1 MQVSPIKLS
10 LKDVVIS
17 RPSSCEPSSSSC
29 DTPREEPT
37 TPREEPPRPAR
48 SKALPP
54 SMDDNASFP
63 PGLDISR
70 DLEVRITQVISL
82 VMGFVVT
89 LFSLQITD
97 ESEAEPSPVKKAT
110 RLSFRGPGGLG
121 SPLQEAGSGGR
132 RQVVPGAGG
141 QGDLS
146 SPEGISGLLKGDL
159 SSVQGIS
166 SLLRYFSQALLWDT
180 QW

>member
-29 DTPREEPT
+29 DTPREDPT
-37 TPREEPPRPAR
+37 TPRQDPPRPAS

-70 DLEVRITQVISL
+70 DLEVRTTRVI
-82 VMGFVVT
+82 GFVVT
-89 LFSLQITD
+89 LLFPPFRSLT
-97 ESEAEPSPVKKAT
+97 SPRPS
-110 RLSFRGPGGLG
+110 R
-121 SPLQEAGSGGR
+121 
-132 RQVVPGAGG
+132 
-141 QGDLS
+141 
-146 SPEGISGLLKGDL
+146 
-159 SSVQGIS
+159 
-166 SLLRYFSQALLWDT
+166 AL
-180 QW
+180 